1 MQIFA
6 YDPFRHAEAVFQ
18 LWSRTLGSTYP
29 VDRETFLAHTLAC
42 LLGRPTG
49 AFVALARAEIIGFAL
64 TACGGESGFL
74 EALLVAPE
82 QQRQGVGKSLLAHAE
97 EQLRQEGC
105 RKLWVGRGAD
115 RFWTA
120 LPQDLPNA
128 AAFFA
133 ATGFVAQNEVCDL
146 VVDLREDGPPVYQD
160 RLRDAGA
167 EIVPC
172 TRGML
177 PEVLDFEQAE
187 FPGWVTGILRFAAKG
202 EEANVLVVRTAA
214 EIVGTIHTF
223 PPRSRVAGPNLV
235 WRATF
240 PGPLG
245 GYGAV
250 GIAEAWRGKGLGI
263 AMCEAAG
270 QSVRAA
276 GADFCFID
284 WTTIV
289 DFYARAGA
297 QVWRRFTMMA
307 KGL

>member
-187 FPGWVTGILRFAAKG
+187 FPGWVTGILRFA
-202 EEANVLVVRTAA
+202 
-214 EIVGTIHTF
+214 
-223 PPRSRVAGPNLV
+223 PPRARRPTCWWCARRPRSSAPSTPSR
-235 WRATF
+235 
-240 PGPLG
+240 PGPGSLAPIWS
-245 GYGAV
+245 GAPPSPV
-250 GIAEAWRGKGLGI
+250 PS
-263 AMCEAAG
+263 AA
-270 QSVRAA
+270 
-276 GADFCFID
+276 
-284 WTTIV
+284 T
-289 DFYARAGA
+289 AR
-297 QVWRRFTMMA
+297 
-307 KGL
+307 